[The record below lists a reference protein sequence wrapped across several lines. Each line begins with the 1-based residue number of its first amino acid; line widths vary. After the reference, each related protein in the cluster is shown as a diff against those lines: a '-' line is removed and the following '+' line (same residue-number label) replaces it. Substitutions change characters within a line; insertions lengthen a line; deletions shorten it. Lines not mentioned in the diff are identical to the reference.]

1 MTNPAQTILIWL
13 HVVANIFWI
22 GSIAAVALI
31 AMAEKHEAKT
41 RGEIALTVYRK
52 VANPAFIA
60 SFLLGAGRLFMDTGY
75 YFKQTHF
82 MHGKLLFAFI
92 VIGLHHVIGAR
103 ARKLATGDSEKA
115 GNLGVLLAILAIAAA
130 AATFFVVAK
139 IPR

>member
-31 AMAEKHEAKT
+31 AASETHEAKA
-41 RGEIALTVYRK
+41 RGEIARAVYSK
-52 VANPAFIA
+52 IANPAFIA
-60 SFLLGAGRLFMDTGY
+60 SFLFGAGRLFMDTAY

-82 MHGKLLFAFI
+82 MHGKLLFAFL

-103 ARKLATGDSEKA
+103 ARKLANGDIDTA
-115 GNLGVLLAILAIAAA
+115 GKMAPLVAALFLCAA